1 MDNEIY
7 PRNRFKKF
15 HTGSYNA
22 KDTGVNALKQRDS
35 AASFLPLEL
44 TLKLLKQIKNRE
56 GIVKYAVK
64 ADFTRKHE
72 PHNYPQMA
80 WQ

>member
-7 PRNRFKKF
+7 PRNKFKKF
-15 HTGSYNA
+15 HTGRYNA

-44 TLKLLKQIKNRE
+44 TLKLLKQIKNSE

-64 ADFTRKHE
+64 ADFARKH
-72 PHNYPQMA
+72 
-80 WQ
+80 

>member
-7 PRNRFKKF
+7 QRNKFKKF

-22 KDTGVNALKQRDS
+22 KDTGVNALKHS

-44 TLKLLKQIKNRE
+44 TLKLLKQIKNSE

-64 ADFTRKHE
+64 ADFTWKH
-72 PHNYPQMA
+72 
-80 WQ
+80 